1 MIETV
6 QPSKKPMLV
15 DNPTRNAM
23 GAGGLPRW
31 FWTLGLLAVASFAVR
46 VAALKYWGTGTISAD
61 GVEYASIAEN
71 LRKGIGYVS
80 IMTPGRELNLP
91 PLFPLLIAV
100 ASFVTSS
107 YSNAGRL
114 VSFVFGTLLPLPVFG
129 IALRLFNRR
138 TAWVAAALTI
148 LHPLLVNLS
157 FTVWSEGPYMTLLLT
172 AVYLVL
178 RALERS
184 TTWIWALSGLIFG
197 LAYLIRPEAVATM
210 LLAVVFGLAATEGS
224 LAIRGKRVIVALA
237 VFAALVA
244 PEVVY
249 LYRSTGAVRLEAKSA
264 ILYYLS
270 SRVFAAQASIEGN
283 HTSTDAYDQMSSLPD
298 EESWEPWPVKWAS
311 NAINANLEPTGVWM
325 RPNADVVRETRPNP
339 KLLAQIVRTAVRQNA
354 PQFLEALS
362 SKWLGAPFLPALALL
377 GAVWRPWRQPLA
389 SSYLFVTLVPALAI
403 VATFSNIFHY
413 PRFYFVLVPFLLIWA
428 ANGLVQVG
436 QWAKTST
443 AAARGWLNPAAA
455 AWIVPGL
462 LALGAIIYPVRAVR
476 GLYEFFSDSSYTL
489 IDKQVGMWIRQQ
501 QDGPVRIMDLQLNI
515 AFAADEQFANFPY
528 CSSDLALRFLD
539 SAKVDY
545 VVLRPHE
552 KFTRYYQDWAANGIP
567 DPRAK
572 LVYMSSG
579 ATTDKILVY
588 RWNRA
593 DTISASR

>member
-1 MIETV
+1 
-6 QPSKKPMLV
+6 
-15 DNPTRNAM
+15 
-23 GAGGLPRW
+23 
-31 FWTLGLLAVASFAVR
+31 
-46 VAALKYWGTGTISAD
+46 
-61 GVEYASIAEN
+61 
-71 LRKGIGYVS
+71 
-80 IMTPGRELNLP
+80 
-91 PLFPLLIAV
+91 
-100 ASFVTSS
+100 
-107 YSNAGRL
+107 
-114 VSFVFGTLLPLPVFG
+114 
-129 IALRLFNRR
+129 
-138 TAWVAAALTI
+138 
-148 LHPLLVNLS
+148 
-157 FTVWSEGPYMTLLLT
+157 
-172 AVYLVL
+172 
-178 RALERS
+178 
-184 TTWIWALSGLIFG
+184 
-197 LAYLIRPEAVATM
+197 
-210 LLAVVFGLAATEGS
+210 
-224 LAIRGKRVIVALA
+224 
-237 VFAALVA
+237 
-244 PEVVY
+244 
-249 LYRSTGAVRLEAKSA
+249 
-264 ILYYLS
+264 
-270 SRVFAAQASIEGN
+270 
-283 HTSTDAYDQMSSLPD
+283 MSSLPD

>member
-1 MIETV
+1 
-6 QPSKKPMLV
+6 
-15 DNPTRNAM
+15 
-23 GAGGLPRW
+23 
-31 FWTLGLLAVASFAVR
+31 
-46 VAALKYWGTGTISAD
+46 
-61 GVEYASIAEN
+61 
-71 LRKGIGYVS
+71 
-80 IMTPGRELNLP
+80 
-91 PLFPLLIAV
+91 
-100 ASFVTSS
+100 
-107 YSNAGRL
+107 
-114 VSFVFGTLLPLPVFG
+114 
-129 IALRLFNRR
+129 
-138 TAWVAAALTI
+138 
-148 LHPLLVNLS
+148 
-157 FTVWSEGPYMTLLLT
+157 
-172 AVYLVL
+172 
-178 RALERS
+178 
-184 TTWIWALSGLIFG
+184 
-197 LAYLIRPEAVATM
+197 
-210 LLAVVFGLAATEGS
+210 
-224 LAIRGKRVIVALA
+224 
-237 VFAALVA
+237 
-244 PEVVY
+244 
-249 LYRSTGAVRLEAKSA
+249 
-264 ILYYLS
+264 
-270 SRVFAAQASIEGN
+270 
-283 HTSTDAYDQMSSLPD
+283 
-298 EESWEPWPVKWAS
+298 
-311 NAINANLEPTGVWM
+311 
-325 RPNADVVRETRPNP
+325 
-339 KLLAQIVRTAVRQNA
+339 
-354 PQFLEALS
+354 
-362 SKWLGAPFLPALALL
+362 L